1 VIAHSTHLPQLRCVA
16 AWLIGI
22 SLTCSAAVS
31 HFSTSKLLADDVS
44 DDHANVSDEQATD
57 YQPPSSDA
65 GYGDEYGSYDS
76 EFGSYGP
83 SRRTGYRPTYTHDGN
98 YRQPVAISFVDSTA
112 ALLTTK
118 LSGEVLELEWSPT
131 DFQQCQIRRV
141 HSDPSCSWGDVIVL
155 SNNLVAIAESRA
167 EQVVFFQRKDGGWKP
182 VVHFATPGRAHSLA
196 WDSER
201 RQLIAT
207 GQWSQ
212 QLFRWECSGLELASK
227 ASWHELPAVNLGMC
241 GGELLLLPKH
251 NLLMVTDAFGSNY
264 RLLDRSTGQIV
275 KREKVYG
282 HNITGLAS
290 VHDESLVLFPHQLIS
305 ETSQSVQNEITWGAL
320 MSNNLRWLQIDRLR
334 DQSGHDIFR
343 KGRFYPLGT
352 NGDGCGDPSSLAVST
367 TGLLAVT
374 LGGTNRVAIGKENE
388 YYFRQ
393 IDVGYHPV
401 SCQFSPDQQSLI
413 VVNQFSDSL
422 SIVRLSDDEVFH
434 LSLGKLRPP
443 TSAERGEQ
451 AFFNSKLS
459 HDGWM
464 SCHSCHSQGHTSGQL
479 NDNFTDHSYGTPK
492 RILSLL
498 GQAETAPYSWN
509 GNISDLESQIAH
521 SIHSTMA
528 GDREV
533 SVKTVADIANYIR
546 SLPAPPGLR
555 QARKSLTANHQAGG
569 ELFRSLGCMDCHRD
583 RWLTSPQTYDVG
595 LQDEAHEKMFN
606 PPSLIGVSQ
615 RQDVLLHDGRAHSL
629 RDLLENHV
637 HELPHALSSDQIDLL
652 VEYLESL

>member
-1 VIAHSTHLPQLRCVA
+1 MT
-16 AWLIGI
+16 
-22 SLTCSAAVS
+22 
-31 HFSTSKLLADDVS
+31 KLADDKVAENNVPNDQVS
-44 DDHANVSDEQATD
+44 EYRSPVSEAGYSDEHGA
-57 YQPPSSDA
+57 
-65 GYGDEYGSYDS
+65 YDS

-83 SRRTGYRPTYTHDGN
+83 SRRTGYRPTYIRDGN
-98 YRQPVAISFVDSTA
+98 YRQPVAIAFVDATA
-112 ALLTTK
+112 ALVTTK
-118 LSGEVLELEWSPT
+118 LSGEVLELQWSPT
-131 DFQQCQIRRV
+131 DFKKCQTRQV
-141 HSDPSCSWGDVIVL
+141 FSDPACSWGDVIVL
-155 SNNLVAIAESRA
+155 SDRLVAIAESRA
-167 EQVVFFQRKDGGWKP
+167 EQVVLFQSKEGGWQP
-182 VVHFATPGRAHSLA
+182 VVRFAAPGRAHSLA
-196 WDSER
+196 WDAEH
-201 RQLIAT
+201 RQLIAS

-212 QLFRWECSGLELASK
+212 QLYRWEWCGQEPASK
-227 ASWHELPAVNLGMC
+227 ASWHELPAVDLGMC
-241 GGELLLLPKH
+241 GGEILLLPKH
-251 NLLMVTDAFGSNY
+251 DLLMVTDAFGSNY
-264 RLLDRSTGQIV
+264 RLLDRETGQIV

-290 VHDESLVLFPHQLIS
+290 VHDETMVLFPHQLIS

-320 MSNNLRWLQIDRLR
+320 LSNNLRWLRIDRLR

-352 NGDGCGDPSSLAVST
+352 NGDGCGDPSSLAVSD

-374 LGGTNRVAIGKENE
+374 LGGTNRVAIGQESE

-393 IDVGYHPV
+393 VDVGYHPV

-422 SIVRLSDDEVFH
+422 SIVRLSDDEVYH

-492 RILSLL
+492 RVLSLL

-509 GNISDLESQIAH
+509 GNIGDLESQITH

-528 GDREV
+528 GDRDV
-533 SVKTVADIANYIR
+533 SVNTVADIANYIR

-555 QARKSLTANHQAGG
+555 QARKSIPTSHQAGS
-569 ELFRSLGCMDCHRD
+569 ELFRSLGCTDCHRD

-615 RQDVLLHDGRAHSL
+615 RQDVLLHDGRARSL

-637 HELPHALSSDQIDLL
+637 HELPHALSTKQVDLL

>member
-1 VIAHSTHLPQLRCVA
+1 MILVIAGIHCPTNFNHSWADERLSPNVHSSSGVASQQEKQLE
-16 AWLIGI
+16 
-22 SLTCSAAVS
+22 S
-31 HFSTSKLLADDVS
+31 
-44 DDHANVSDEQATD
+44 NVQSSDEYDQ
-57 YQPPSSDA
+57 QN
-65 GYGDEYGSYDS
+65 DEYGEYGS
-76 EFGSYGP
+76 EYGSYGP
-83 SRRTGYRPTYTHDGN
+83 SRRTGHRPVYVHDGA
-98 YRQPVAISFVDSTA
+98 YRQPVDIVFIDPTA
-112 ALLTTK
+112 ALVTTK
-118 LSGEVLELEWSPT
+118 LSGELFELQWSPT
-131 DFQQCQIRRV
+131 DFKQSQLRTV
-141 HSDPSCSWGDVIVL
+141 HSDPKCSWGNAIVL
-155 SNNLVAIAESRA
+155 TEQMVAITESHA
-167 EQVVFFQRKDGGWKP
+167 EQVVLFQRIGGDWKP
-182 VVHFATPGRAHSLA
+182 VVRFETPGRAHSLA
-196 WDSER
+196 WDAER
-201 RQLIAT
+201 RQLIAS

-212 QLFRWECSGLELASK
+212 QLFRWESTGNELADKS
-227 ASWHELPAVNLGMC
+227 SWRELPDVELGMC

-264 RLLDRSTGQIV
+264 RLLDRVTGQIV

-290 VHDESLVLFPHQLIS
+290 VHDESMVLFPHQLIS

-320 MSNNLRWLQIDRLR
+320 LSNNLRWLRIERLR

-367 TGLLAVT
+367 TGLLAIT
-374 LGGTNRVAIGKENE
+374 LGGTNRVAIGKEDE

-393 IDVGYHPV
+393 VDVGFHPV
-401 SCQFSPDQQSLI
+401 SCQFSPDQQALL

-422 SIVRLSDDEVFH
+422 SIVRLSDDEVHH

-443 TSAERGEQ
+443 TSVERGEQ

-479 NDNFTDHSYGTPK
+479 NDNFTDYSYGTPK
-492 RILSLL
+492 RILSLM
-498 GQAETAPYSWN
+498 GQSATAPYSWN
-509 GNISDLESQIAH
+509 GNQADLESQVAH

-533 SVKTVADIANYIR
+533 SPNTVADIASYIR
-546 SLPAPPGLR
+546 SLPAPPSLH
-555 QARKSLTANHQAGG
+555 QARKVISTNLAAGG
-569 ELFRSLGCMDCHRD
+569 ELFRSLGCTDCHRD
-583 RWLTSPQTYDVG
+583 QWLTSPQTYDVG
-595 LQDEAHEKMFN
+595 LEDEAKQKLFN

-615 RQDVLLHDGRAHSL
+615 RQDVLLHDGRASSL
-629 RDLLENHV
+629 RVLIEKHA
-637 HELPHALSSDQIDLL
+637 HQLPRPLKAEQVDLL